1 MNEKLRK
8 KLLPVECHDR
18 KYLQQKVQVSLSLNS
33 SRICTESDDSSSSS
47 SPSPSAGSAFWGVS
61 STGTSVNQHPFS
73 FKQPNA
79 MFQQQL
85 LFISWKKEKIEEVP
99 ANQINKIYTH
109 QARISCKTHVGDL
122 QHPVNHDFY

>member
-8 KLLPVECHDR
+8 KLLPVECHDG

-47 SPSPSAGSAFWGVS
+47 SPSPSPGSAFWGVS

-85 LFISWKKEKIEEVP
+85 LFISKRK
-99 ANQINKIYTH
+99 N
-109 QARISCKTHVGDL
+109 
-122 QHPVNHDFY
+122 